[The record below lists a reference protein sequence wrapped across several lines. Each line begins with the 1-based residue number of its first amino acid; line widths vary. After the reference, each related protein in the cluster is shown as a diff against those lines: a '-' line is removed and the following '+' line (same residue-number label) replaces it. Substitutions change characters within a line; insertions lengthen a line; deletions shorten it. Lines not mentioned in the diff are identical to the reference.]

1 MSVISD
7 SFASMWAFARQL
19 AMLTIWLALP
29 VVFVAPVGL
38 SAQASL
44 HGSRVSGFLTRQV
57 AFEGREHHFVVF
69 VPQNTE
75 PRLPLVVCL
84 HGSDLA
90 GAGGLLPLSRGLG
103 VSIMRSS
110 ATWPFVTLFPQLLPG
125 LESWQSV
132 DLATSRIVDLVA
144 EEMWTGTGVPLVGT
158 GWGVGAE
165 GVLRLAA
172 KNPERFVG
180 VVIVDAPLGALKDY
194 AQRATLP
201 TMVVETVRDDQRAL
215 DTVWASHDM
224 ATRRVNTVVLRLRGE
239 DVAEVYQEEAVRM
252 WMKWVGRMPVLASAL
267 VDPSRI
273 QKLQISLT
281 KVEFSDAWPVNRVT
295 VVEFGCD
302 DGEWY
307 WRVTDGRGE
316 RAGKLRALVAIEI
329 AGMLGRDLHRAGIL
343 DVGEL
348 AMPRPAEGI
357 AVQDMRMEMK
367 ISIASADGVWSATR
381 ELPFGSQ
388 ADPALSGVLRGLNG
402 CQDNMLRYIRQ

>member
-44 HGSRVSGFLTRQV
+44 HGSRVSGCLTRQV

-316 RAGKLRALVAIEI
+316 RAGKLRALVAMEI

>member
-1 MSVISD
+1 
-7 SFASMWAFARQL
+7 
-19 AMLTIWLALP
+19 
-29 VVFVAPVGL
+29 
-38 SAQASL
+38 
-44 HGSRVSGFLTRQV
+44 
-57 AFEGREHHFVVF
+57 
-69 VPQNTE
+69 
-75 PRLPLVVCL
+75 
-84 HGSDLA
+84 
-90 GAGGLLPLSRGLG
+90 
-103 VSIMRSS
+103 MRSS
-110 ATWPFVTLFPQLLPG
+110 ATWPFVTLFPRLLPG

-144 EEMWTGTGVPLVGT
+144 EEMWTGPGVPLVGT

-295 VVEFGCD
+295 VVELGCD

-316 RAGKLRALVAIEI
+316 RAGKLRALVAMEI

-388 ADPALSGVLRGLNG
+388 ADPALSGVLRGLSG